1 MDKSPLSSKT
11 IWGILILYLGS
22 RFGLSE
28 DSTMFVIE
36 QVGAALAAAFAV
48 YGRLKADTPIRMPKV
63 PPAGLGALLAL
74 ALVLP
79 GLSGL
84 SGCAAIH
91 EFTAPD
97 NLARIEQELKRIE
110 AEATEAVEKF
120 RDLAKARERQYRLG
134 LELELADLQMRAL
147 AEVERGRLRLQQAL
161 AAEALARLS
170 DRIEAEAR

>member
-1 MDKSPLSSKT
+1 MDKHPLSSKT
-11 IWGILILYLGS
+11 IWGILILYIGS

-28 DSTMFVIE
+28 DNTMFVIE
-36 QVGAALAAAFAV
+36 QVGAALAALFAV

-79 GLSGL
+79 GLSD
-84 SGCAAIH
+84 CAAIH
-91 EFTAPD
+91 EASAPD
-97 NLARIEQELKRIE
+97 NVTRIEQELQRIE

-120 RDLAKARERQYRLG
+120 RDRAKAQERQYRLA
-134 LELELADLQMRAL
+134 LELELADLQARAL